1 VNSGALFV
9 NPELRIPR
17 DELSFRASRAGGP
30 GGQHV
35 NKSSTRIELI
45 WNVRSSRVLA
55 AAQRSRLTSKL
66 ATRLDSE
73 GILRIVASDSRSQAR
88 NRDAAE
94 DRLARLVR
102 LALAVPKPRKKTR
115 PTRGGV
121 EGRLRSKR
129 ELSEKKRDRRVS
141 DFD

>member
-1 VNSGALFV
+1 
-9 NPELRIPR
+9 
-17 DELSFRASRAGGP
+17 
-30 GGQHV
+30 
-35 NKSSTRIELI
+35 
-45 WNVRSSRVLA
+45 VRSSRTLS
-55 AAQRSRLTSKL
+55 AAQRSRLTAKL

-73 GILRIVASDSRSQAR
+73 GILRIVASDFRSQTR

-102 LALAVPKPRKKTR
+102 QALAVPKPRKKTR

-129 ELSEKKRDRRVS
+129 ELGEKKRERRVS

>member
-1 VNSGALFV
+1 MNAGALFV

-17 DELSFRASRAGGP
+17 EELSFRASRSGGP

-45 WNVRSSRVLA
+45 WNVRTSRALTEE
-55 AAQRSRLTSKL
+55 QRTLLSSKL
-66 ATRLDSE
+66 ATRLDAE
-73 GILRIVASDSRSQAR
+73 GELRIVASDHRSQTR

-102 LALAVPKPRKKTR
+102 IALTVPKARRKTR
-115 PTRGGV
+115 PTRSGV
-121 EGRLRSKR
+121 EKRLRSKKAR
-129 ELSEKKRDRRVS
+129 GETKRARKVVD
-141 DFD
+141 DD

>member
-1 VNSGALFV
+1 MNAGALFV
-9 NPELRIPR
+9 SPELRIPR

-35 NKSSTRIELI
+35 NKSSTRIELL
-45 WNVRSSRVLA
+45 WSVRSSRALA
-55 AAQRSRLTSKL
+55 DAQRSRLMAKL
-66 ATRLDSE
+66 ATRLDGE
-73 GILRIVASDSRSQAR
+73 GILRIVASDHRSQSR

-102 LALAVPKPRKKTR
+102 VALTVPKPRRKTR

-129 ELSEKKRDRRVS
+129 VLSEKKRERRAS

>member
-1 VNSGALFV
+1 MNSGALFV
-9 NPELRIPR
+9 SPELRIPR
-17 DELSFRASRAGGP
+17 DELSFRASRAGGA

-45 WNVRSSRVLA
+45 WNVRSSRALA
-55 AAQRSRLTSKL
+55 AAQRSRLTTKL

-73 GILRIVASDSRSQAR
+73 GILRIVASDHRSQTR

-102 LALAVPKPRKKTR
+102 QALAVPKPRKKTR

-129 ELSEKKRDRRVS
+129 ELSEKKRERRVS

>member
-1 VNSGALFV
+1 MNSGALFV
-9 NPELRIPR
+9 SPELRIPR
-17 DELSFRASRAGGP
+17 DELSFRASRAGGA

-45 WNVRSSRVLA
+45 WDVRSSRTLS
-55 AAQRSRLTSKL
+55 AAQRSRLTAKL

-73 GILRIVASDSRSQAR
+73 GILRIVASDFRSQTR

-102 LALAVPKPRKKTR
+102 QALAVPKPRKKTR

-129 ELSEKKRDRRVS
+129 ELSEKKRERRVS

>member
-9 NPELRIPR
+9 SPELRIPR

-55 AAQRSRLTSKL
+55 ATQRSRLTSKL

-102 LALAVPKPRKKTR
+102 LALAVPKPRKKTH

>member
-1 VNSGALFV
+1 MNSGALFV
-9 NPELRIPR
+9 SPELRIPR
-17 DELSFRASRAGGP
+17 DELSFRASRAGGA

-45 WNVRSSRVLA
+45 WNVRSSRALA
-55 AAQRSRLTSKL
+55 AAQRSRLTAKL

-73 GILRIVASDSRSQAR
+73 GILRIVASDHRSQTR

-102 LALAVPKPRKKTR
+102 QALAVPKPRKKTR

-129 ELSEKKRDRRVS
+129 ELSEKKRERRVS

>member
-9 NPELRIPR
+9 SPELRIPR

>member
-1 VNSGALFV
+1 VNGGALFV
-9 NPELRIPR
+9 NSELRIPR
-17 DELSFRASRAGGP
+17 EELAFRASRAGGP

-35 NKSSTRIELI
+35 NKTSTRIELV
-45 WNVRSSRVLA
+45 WSVRGSRALSEE
-55 AAQRSRLTSKL
+55 QRSRLAVKL

-73 GILRIVASDSRSQAR
+73 GILRIVASDSRSQTR
-88 NRDAAE
+88 NRDVAE

-102 LALAVPKPRKKTR
+102 LALAVPKIRRKTR

-121 EGRLRSKR
+121 EKRLQSKR
-129 ELSEKKRDRRVS
+129 ELSEKKRERRVN